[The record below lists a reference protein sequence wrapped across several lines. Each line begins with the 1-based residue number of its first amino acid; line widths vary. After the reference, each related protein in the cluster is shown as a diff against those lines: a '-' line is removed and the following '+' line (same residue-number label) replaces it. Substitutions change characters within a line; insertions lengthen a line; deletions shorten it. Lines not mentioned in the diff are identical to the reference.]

1 MDKAQ
6 SIHSFWSGFGL
17 SAYDENTVP
26 TGKNAPNMPY
36 VTYSVTTDSLGSVV
50 QLSGS
55 LWYKSTSWAEISKKA
70 DEISEYIGVGGKVL
84 KLDSGYVWVVR
95 GQPFAQR
102 MSDGSDEMVRRV
114 YINLQAEFLTAN

>member
-36 VTYSVTTDSLGSVV
+36 VTYSVITDSLGSVV

-55 LWYKSTSWAEISKKA
+55 LWYKSTSWAEVSKKA

>member
-102 MSDGSDEMVRRV
+102 MSDGNDETVRRV

>member
-26 TGKNAPNMPY
+26 TGKDAPDTPY
-36 VTYSVTTDSLGSVV
+36 ITYSVATDSLGNAV

-55 LWYKSTSWAEISKKA
+55 LWYRSTSWAEISKKA

-84 KLDSGYVWVVR
+84 KLDSGYVWIVR

-102 MSDGSDEMVRRV
+102 MSDNSDETVRRI

>member
-26 TGKNAPNMPY
+26 TGKDAPNMPY

-55 LWYKSTSWAEISKKA
+55 LWYRSTSWAEISKKA

-102 MSDGSDEMVRRV
+102 MSDDSDETVRRI

>member
-26 TGKNAPNMPY
+26 TGKDAPNMPY

-55 LWYKSTSWAEISKKA
+55 LWYRSTSWAEISKKA

-102 MSDGSDEMVRRV
+102 MSDNSDETVRRI

>member
-6 SIHSFWSGFGL
+6 SIYSFWSSFGL
-17 SAYDENTVP
+17 PAYDENTVP
-26 TGKNAPNMPY
+26 TGSDAPETPY
-36 VTYSVTTDSLGSVV
+36 ITYSVSTDSLGNVV

-55 LWYKSTSWAEISKKA
+55 LWYRSTSWAEVSKKA

>member
-17 SAYDENTVP
+17 PAYDENTVP

-36 VTYSVTTDSLGSVV
+36 ITYPVTTDSLGSVV

-55 LWYKSTSWAEISKKA
+55 LWYRSTSWAEISKKA

-84 KLDSGYVWVVR
+84 KLDSGYVWIVR

-102 MSDGSDEMVRRV
+102 MSDNSDEMVRRI